1 VSASPNK
8 RDNID
13 NIRDAANWKSIT
25 PPKLTTNY
33 RAALNT
39 PPPVPLL
46 NVAVKTIREKH
57 RGA

>member
-1 VSASPNK
+1 MNP
-8 RDNID
+8 RDNIN
-13 NIRDAANWKSIT
+13 NIRNAAQRKSIT
-25 PPKLTTNY
+25 PPKITTNY